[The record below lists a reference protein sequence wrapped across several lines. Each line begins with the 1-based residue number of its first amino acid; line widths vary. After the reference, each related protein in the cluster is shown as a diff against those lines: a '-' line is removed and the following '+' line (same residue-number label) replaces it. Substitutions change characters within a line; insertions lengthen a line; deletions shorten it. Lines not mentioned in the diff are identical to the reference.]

1 MAQPQ
6 IKTELI
12 TLNEYLELEKTSEI
26 KHEFYYGEI
35 YSMAGTTRVHNEIVF
50 NTTSLFKK
58 GVKNNKKKCFVYL
71 EAVKVEITKKQHY
84 AYPDVVVS
92 CSEKEDDPLS
102 IKHPILIVEVLS
114 DSTREYDM
122 NKKFEFYKQIPSL
135 KHYLLIEQ
143 NQCFINSYTKQN
155 DFWYHESYSKKE
167 DLVELLHLDIKIS
180 VKEIYDNV
188 QFK

>member
-1 MAQPQ
+1 MAQPH
-6 IKTELI
+6 KKKELL
-12 TLNEYLELEKTSEI
+12 TLNEYLELEETSEI

-35 YSMAGTTRVHNEIVF
+35 FSMAGTTRVHNEIEG
-50 NTTSLFKK
+50 NITFKLK
-58 GVKNNKKKCFVYL
+58 KELKNIKKEHFIYSESVKI
-71 EAVKVEITKKQHY
+71 EITKNYHY

-143 NQCFINSYTKQN
+143 NQYFINSYTKQN
-155 DFWYHESYSKKE
+155 DFWYHKSYSKKE
-167 DLVELLHLDIKIS
+167 DLVELLHLDIKVS
-180 VKEIYDNV
+180 VKDIYDNV
-188 QFK
+188 QFV